1 MTTAHSNEKHRV
13 PSNGHSIT
21 PTRNE
26 MAKVTFTSLNSG
38 RVCTVEGDILPYDK
52 RSDRIVIRTEDRQY
66 EDVLVSTIIEIEHD
80 SKDKK

>member
-1 MTTAHSNEKHRV
+1 
-13 PSNGHSIT
+13 
-21 PTRNE
+21 

>member
-1 MTTAHSNEKHRV
+1 
-13 PSNGHSIT
+13 
-21 PTRNE
+21 
-26 MAKVTFTSLNSG
+26 MARVTFTSLNSG

-66 EDVLVSTIIEIEHD
+66 EDVLVSTIIEIEND